1 MSHCQKSKWSFSFR
15 IKYCL
20 TSILS
25 KISLSEITGHV
36 RIFPPC
42 QNQKLLNAYGIFFK
56 KNLIRTPHF
65 KTVLTMHVQT
75 WPYATEK
82 RRNNFFDIHK
92 YEKNKTESVISFEV
106 LLIKDS
112 SSVSDQ
118 QVFRAI
124 TSVYEFCGLKKII
137 GHHENFMFGHAE
149 NQD

>member
-1 MSHCQKSKWSFSFR
+1 M
-15 IKYCL
+15 IY
-20 TSILS
+20 I
-25 KISLSEITGHV
+25 
-36 RIFPPC
+36 
-42 QNQKLLNAYGIFFK
+42 
-56 KNLIRTPHF
+56 
-65 KTVLTMHVQT
+65 
-75 WPYATEK
+75 
-82 RRNNFFDIHK
+82 K